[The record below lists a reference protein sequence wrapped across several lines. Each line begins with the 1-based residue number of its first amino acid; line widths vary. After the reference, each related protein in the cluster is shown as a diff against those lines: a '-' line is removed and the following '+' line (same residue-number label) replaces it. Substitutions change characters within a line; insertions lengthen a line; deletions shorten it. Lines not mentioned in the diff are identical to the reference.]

1 MLLGAGFFMIPGVGP
16 VLVAGPI
23 LGALLT
29 GLESAAIVGGSSAI
43 AVGLIHLGIPKEKA
57 VEYENEVIADKFL
70 LIANVAP
77 GDLAQARRMLGIKES

>member
-1 MLLGAGFFMIPGVGP
+1 MGS

-57 VEYENEVIADKFL
+57 VEYEVIADKFL

-77 GDLAQARRMLGIKES
+77 GDLARARRILGIKESASAGNSRAPDR

>member
-1 MLLGAGFFMIPGVGP
+1 MGS

-57 VEYENEVIADKFL
+57 VEYEVIADKFL

-77 GDLAQARRMLGIKES
+77 GDLARARRILGIKESASGGDSLAPDR